1 MKCLTDCW
9 AFKIII
15 FLTDFIVTDDLV
27 VFKKSKEKQPCL
39 KGKLQLEVSRVF
51 EKTFVKYDHEKKLF
65 VAKYFSSLLS
75 LIIYQN

>member
-1 MKCLTDCW
+1 MKCLTVCW

-27 VFKKSKEKQPCL
+27 VFKKSK
-39 KGKLQLEVSRVF
+39 GKLQLEVSGVF